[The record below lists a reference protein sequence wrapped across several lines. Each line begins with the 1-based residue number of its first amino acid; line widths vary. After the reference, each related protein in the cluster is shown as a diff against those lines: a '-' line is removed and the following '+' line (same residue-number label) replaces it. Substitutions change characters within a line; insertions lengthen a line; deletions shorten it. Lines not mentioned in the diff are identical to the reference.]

1 MANRL
6 LRDRNASSV
15 GTKWVQ
21 RFISRQPQ
29 LKTQMSRSYDNQRAL
44 CEDPEKI
51 EKWFCL
57 VQNTIAKY
65 SVCNKDIY
73 NFNETGFL
81 IDIISKTLV
90 VTSSDYIANIKLIQP
105 SNRE

>member
-6 LRDRNASSV
+6 LRDRNVSSV

-44 CEDPEKI
+44 YEDPEKI
-51 EKWFCL
+51 EK
-57 VQNTIAKY
+57 
-65 SVCNKDIY
+65 
-73 NFNETGFL
+73 
-81 IDIISKTLV
+81 
-90 VTSSDYIANIKLIQP
+90 
-105 SNRE
+105 